1 LISGAITRIG
11 ALLAGS
17 MVNFSLAAK
26 AHHAQHAHR
35 VFAVARFGFA
45 DDAQL
50 LGADVG
56 DAAVVV
62 QHRLAGRIVV
72 HGVDGEVAAG
82 GVFVLLAEGVVAQH
96 AAMFI
101 LGRGFGR
108 GATEG
113 GHFEQVLTE
122 HDVHDLEAAA
132 DDEGAAEQLLDLFR
146 RGVGGD
152 VEVLG
157 LDAQQQVAHRA
168 ADDEG
173 LVAGFLQGLVTR
185 TALGETRAGSMPCCL
200 GSSTSGS
207 ILPPAAPALVRDFAA
222 RRSRSPPPCRAQ
234 DGANQFL
241 DHCAW
246 PSAKRF
252 STGQPRAWA
261 CASSFSLGLVAM
273 GSVTR
278 SISGMSFCE
287 SL

>member
-1 LISGAITRIG
+1 MQAFLAQ
-11 ALLAGS
+11 LLQAGQR
-17 MVNFSLAAK
+17 MAAHQQLQHFVEHARGRHVVDQRRHHADRRAAGRLDGELELGRE

-113 GHFEQVLTE
+113 GDFDQFLTE
-122 HDVHDLEAAA
+122 HDMHDLEAAA

-173 LVAGFLQGLVTR
+173 LVAGILQGLR
-185 TALGETRAGSMPCCL
+185 HAHGIGRDQRRIDAMLLGAEHI
-200 GSSTSGS
+200 GS
-207 ILPPAAPALVRDFAA
+207 ILPPAAPALARDFFTGSALSAA
-222 RRSRSPPPCRAQ
+222 QPCR
-234 DGANQFL
+234 GPG
-241 DHCAW
+241 W
-246 PSAKRF
+246 SE
-252 STGQPRAWA
+252 
-261 CASSFSLGLVAM
+261 
-273 GSVTR
+273 SV
-278 SISGMSFCE
+278 S
-287 SL
+287 